1 MVFGFTKNNKFVPT
15 GQPDLSQFK
24 DSNREKS
31 INPEGMKFKAK
42 VLVNQNGEQ
51 KFTEIT
57 VDNAS
62 DEGDALRQIRG
73 KVGKGVT
80 IENFRRA

>member
-15 GQPDLSQFK
+15 GDLSQFK

-31 INPEGMKFKAK
+31 TIPEGMKFTAK
-42 VLVNQNGEQ
+42 VLVIQDGKQ
-51 KFTEIT
+51 KFTDIT
-57 VDNAS
+57 VNNAR
-62 DEGDALRQIRG
+62 DEGDALKQIRD